1 MANNQRILTT
11 GAALAATLLTASHA
25 GAAQRE
31 RATLVLHITDYA
43 QVSSGMLARAERIVE
58 GIYDRIGVRVVF
70 IENDAVQTQ
79 AGDHA
84 RHPHVVLLSREMAE
98 RRIQASRADDTVL
111 GMAGRETGYAFILTP
126 RVIDFAD
133 HYSTDRAEL
142 LGRVL
147 AHEVGHLVLPV
158 HRHSTTGIM
167 RADLDL
173 RATLPGFTPQQGE
186 TIRTLVA
193 ADIVAK
199 Q

>member
-1 MANNQRILTT
+1 MANNHQILTAA
-11 GAALAATLLTASHA
+11 AALAETILTATNA
-25 GAAQRE
+25 GAARRE
-31 RATLVLHITDYA
+31 RLTLVLHLTDYA

-98 RRIQASRADDTVL
+98 RKIQASRADDTVL
-111 GMAGRETGYAFILTP
+111 GRAARETGYAYILTP
-126 RVIDFAD
+126 RVMDFAD
-133 HYSTDRAEL
+133 LYSTDRAEL

-158 HRHSTTGIM
+158 HSHSPIGIM

-173 RATLPGFTPQQGE
+173 RATHPGFTPQQGE

-193 ADIVAK
+193 SDIQAR